1 MTNAQIEVSPLQF
14 PSIQFSPD
22 IFNFP
27 VLGPAT
33 APAYPQHK
41 LFWDPGQSDGMDID
55 FSRNLEDPFNTDSRT
70 TLDPFI
76 SVHDQSFASQASM
89 PSSFLNFPLDEPLE
103 VSTTVS
109 SSHKQTTL
117 SPTKGSSRD
126 KSSRTTST
134 AAGVNPSL
142 LFSSPGRSSEPLN
155 GSMASSQILNED
167 ALQPYAYQIQ
177 EAMREK
183 STGGASVIGKKRKPV
198 DDSPAVKAALES
210 LREDDA
216 NRSPPKRNK
225 PDLMTTQSSHRL
237 PQSSHAPLKLRRGT
251 SSPTKGSTENTRR
264 TAVSLTID
272 ASGRA
277 RTEAR
282 TIIDDPKS
290 PLEDDSALPD
300 SQSDGSDSESSSG
313 NSILAITTSQ
323 APSFNLPI
331 TKTRQPKIG
340 RFATNPRSHSQKSSS
355 TSVYTSSSY
364 TDGMSGV
371 FDEGASVGAS
381 RPRAVSQ
388 KSRSGSRKTSRP
400 IISPDVFN
408 SHADKDEVSE
418 AETVMGSED
427 HKGTAQYELKKV
439 LRGRAKETPAG
450 LVNHRDPKNG
460 KKPKNHLQP
469 AYGSN
474 AAPTASHNQHTFS
487 SILPTTVTD
496 PDLVSPNGRAHENVR
511 CVCLVPTNDGQMI
524 NW

>member
-1 MTNAQIEVSPLQF
+1 MTNGQLEASPLEF

-22 IFNFP
+22 MFTFP

-41 LFWDPGQSDGMDID
+41 LFWDPSQSDGMDID
-55 FSRNLEDPFNTDSRT
+55 FSRNLEDPFNTDSRS
-70 TLDPFI
+70 TLDPFV

-89 PSSFLNFPLDEPLE
+89 PSSFLNFPLDGPLE
-103 VSTTVS
+103 VSASVS
-109 SSHKQTTL
+109 STHKQTNVV
-117 SPTKGSSRD
+117 PAKGPSRD
-126 KSSRTTST
+126 KASRTTSS

-142 LFSSPGRSSEPLN
+142 LFSSPGHLSEPLN
-155 GSMASSQILNED
+155 GSMASTQILDED

-177 EAMREK
+177 EAIREK
-183 STGGASVIGKKRKPV
+183 AAGGGGTIRKKRKPV
-198 DDSPAVKAALES
+198 DDSPAVKAALEA

-225 PDLMTTQSSHRL
+225 SDLVATQSSNRQ
-237 PQSSHAPLKLRRGT
+237 PQSTRIPLKLRRGT
-251 SSPTKGSTENTRR
+251 SSPTKGSKENTRR

-290 PLEDDSALPD
+290 SHHDDSALPD

-323 APSFNLPI
+323 APSFNIP
-331 TKTRQPKIG
+331 TSKTRQPKIG
-340 RFATNPRSHSQKSSS
+340 RFATNPKSHSQKSSS
-355 TSVYTSSSY
+355 ISIYTSSSY
-364 TDGMSGV
+364 TDGMSEV
-371 FDEGASVGAS
+371 ANEGSSVGAS
-381 RPRAVSQ
+381 RTRSVNQ
-388 KSRSGSRKTSRP
+388 KSRSGSGKMSRP
-400 IISPDVFN
+400 LKSPDVFN

-418 AETVMGSED
+418 AETVMSSEG
-427 HKGTAQYELKKV
+427 HKGTAQYELKKL
-439 LRGRAKETPAG
+439 LRDRAKETPTVP
-450 LVNHRDPKNG
+450 VNPRDPKNG
-460 KKPKNHLQP
+460 NKPKNHLQS

-487 SILPTTVTD
+487 SISPTTVTD
-496 PDLVSPNGRAHENVR
+496 PDLASPDNHAHESVR
-511 CVCLVPTNDGQMI
+511 CVCLVASNDGQMI